1 MWPKITEI
9 TIMKSPSSACLRY
22 HTSENTCDQTGM
34 LDVPYGQGKS
44 LMHGAVYKYVYTIN
58 QSNPIFTSIF
68 LVNHMALSSSDQH
81 FEIGNSLILINLNQ
95 QQT

>member
-1 MWPKITEI
+1 
-9 TIMKSPSSACLRY
+9 MKSPSSACLRY

-58 QSNPIFTSIF
+58 RVIQFLHRDTLIFTMF
-68 LVNHMALSSSDQH
+68 KEGAYHLLLAL
-81 FEIGNSLILINLNQ
+81 
-95 QQT
+95 

>member
-58 QSNPIFTSIF
+58 MFSNFYIYLP
-68 LVNHMALSSSDQH
+68 
-81 FEIGNSLILINLNQ
+81 
-95 QQT
+95 